1 MIIFPAIDLLGGNCV
16 RLVRGE
22 YGSASRVAEDALET
36 AKGFKALGAEY
47 IHMVDLDGARD
58 GRASFK
64 NRQTAFAVARETGL
78 PVELGGGVRTEED
91 IAELIGGGVSR
102 VIIGSAAGDID
113 FVKRAVEKY
122 GDRIAVGVDA
132 RDGRVAFNGW
142 TVDSGEDYIDFAAA
156 VVAAGV
162 SNIIFT
168 DIGSDGTLSHPS
180 FGRLEALSARV
191 KADITASGGIADIG
205 DIISLAKMGMYGA
218 ICGKSLYAG
227 TLKLDEAVRA
237 GKEYAV

>member
-91 IAELIGGGVSR
+91 IAELIGGGISR

-142 TVDSGEDYIDFAAA
+142 TGHSGE
-156 VVAAGV
+156 G
-162 SNIIFT
+162 
-168 DIGSDGTLSHPS
+168 
-180 FGRLEALSARV
+180 
-191 KADITASGGIADIG
+191 
-205 DIISLAKMGMYGA
+205 
-218 ICGKSLYAG
+218 
-227 TLKLDEAVRA
+227 
-237 GKEYAV
+237 

>member
-91 IAELIGGGVSR
+91 IAELIGGGISR

-122 GDRIAVGVDA
+122 GDRIAVGVDS
-132 RDGRVAFNGW
+132 RDGRVHVTDYSNASRTMLFNIHTLDWDDEILQILGIPRSMLP
-142 TVDSGEDYIDFAAA
+142 TPMPSSAVYGEADPMLLGGAIRIAG
-156 VVAAGV
+156 AAG
-162 SNIIFT
+162 
-168 DIGSDGTLSHPS
+168 DQQAAL
-180 FGRLEALSARV
+180 FGQA
-191 KADITASGGIADIG
+191 
-205 DIISLAKMGMYGA
+205 
-218 ICGKSLYAG
+218 
-227 TLKLDEAVRA
+227 
-237 GKEYAV
+237 